1 MINPQYNIYNQYNQN
16 QYQNQK
22 PQLNIIFK
30 TTQGIRQNFRFY
42 YGTTINQVLIT
53 YLNKIGRPDLI
64 NKQSDEIY
72 FTYNSTKLNFNDQ
85 RKIENAFNNADPSIE
100 VHYTEKM
107 YKTININNSRNDRNN
122 FFANIRRTKTI
133 SDLSNNIPNTIYNE
147 SENDKL
153 KRQLNEEK
161 SKNLKLTNENKNLK
175 KQIFALNDKI
185 KKLEE
190 MQINQDKLKFNKSI
204 KQNDFLVHKM
214 KPSEQ
219 LLNVTFI
226 TSGTNGLINYQLI
239 CKNTELFVRLEE
251 RFYNDFLNLKNM
263 IYSLKIIIKK
273 LKDLKLWRKII
284 SKIKM
289 LLIYLLIIINF

>member
-1 MINPQYNIYNQYNQN
+1 MINPQYNINNQYYQN

-72 FTYNSTKLNFNDQ
+72 FTYNSSKLNFNDQ

-133 SDLSNNIPNTIYNE
+133 SDLSNNNSNTIYNE

-153 KRQLNEEK
+153 KRQLKQFQVFASQNINNNNPQNMMPLIGGVNFNMNYNNRITFVFIDGSQCIIFINNITKLSEVLQELRIQRE
-161 SKNLKLTNENKNLK
+161 NLPNINNLRFVNNGIDIT
-175 KQIFALNDKI
+175 QSF
-185 KKLEE
+185 
-190 MQINQDKLKFNKSI
+190 QQDC
-204 KQNDFLVHKM
+204 
-214 KPSEQ
+214 
-219 LLNVTFI
+219 
-226 TSGTNGLINYQLI
+226 LIR
-239 CKNTELFVRLEE
+239 K
-251 RFYNDFLNLKNM
+251 LNLRGP
-263 IYSLKIIIKK
+263 ILV
-273 LKDLKLWRKII
+273 
-284 SKIKM
+284 
-289 LLIYLLIIINF
+289 LLQRRN